1 MHVDFL
7 RRVCPAN
14 WKGGKEREI
23 TPLFF
28 FVSPSSFYI
37 LAENRM
43 GKPTKKGSLFQ
54 LFLVR
59 TKERGG
65 IFISALSAQTDTR
78 ARPQTHIARLRRR
91 R

>member
-1 MHVDFL
+1 MHGDFL

-28 FVSPSSFYI
+28 FCISVII
-37 LAENRM
+37 LHFGGQPYGEA
-43 GKPTKKGSLFQ
+43 GKKGSLFQ

-59 TKERGG
+59 TKERGD

-91 R
+91 